1 MAERLRMAAGRT
13 MEHEETGGEKDMKTL
28 VTARF
33 DKRYLDELKT
43 IATDLRFDG
52 YGVHGVK
59 METGALIRALEGVE
73 LLITEFED
81 ITREVLDQAD
91 SLKIIVCCRNEAFA
105 SVDIDA
111 ATQKGIPVICA
122 GGRNAVA
129 VAEHA
134 IALLMCVSK
143 NIALTDH
150 LLKYTDELTNCTYS
164 DKQGERRNIIS
175 EWSLDPRAPFAL
187 YGGGPEM
194 YGKIFGQIGFGS
206 IGREVAKRAYA
217 LGMKLLIYDPYV
229 KQEEVEHLEAK
240 MVDLETLMRESDF
253 ISVNC
258 NVTPETRGMISRE
271 MINLMKPTAY
281 LVNTA
286 RAPIMDYDALYD
298 ALKEKRIAGAGL
310 DVFPVE
316 PIPAGDKLLGLK
328 NTVLTPHLAGS
339 SRDIIGHQTEIIL
352 GQLKILLSGG
362 KPRLICNPQVIK
374 A

>member
-1 MAERLRMAAGRT
+1 
-13 MEHEETGGEKDMKTL
+13 MKTL

-33 DKRYLDELKT
+33 DKRYLDELKA

-59 METGALIRALEGVE
+59 MATQDLIKALEGVE
-73 LLITEFED
+73 LLISEFED
-81 ITREVLDQAD
+81 ITREVIEKAD
-91 SLKIIVCCRNEAFA
+91 ALKIIVCCRNEAFA
-105 SVDIDA
+105 SVDIEA
-111 ATQKGIPVICA
+111 ATEKGIPVLYA
-122 GGRNAVA
+122 GGRNAIA
-129 VAEHA
+129 VAEHT

-164 DKQGERRNIIS
+164 DKQGERRHVIS
-175 EWSLDPRAPFAL
+175 EWSMDPRAPFAV

-194 YGKIFGQIGFGS
+194 YGKTFGQIGFGH

-217 LGMKLLIYDPYV
+217 LGMNLLIYDPYIKPEDV
-229 KQEEVEHLEAK
+229 AFVNGKL
-240 MVDLETLMRESDF
+240 VDLETLMRESDF

-258 NVTPETRGMISRE
+258 NVTPETRGLINRE

-286 RAPIMDYDALYD
+286 RAPIIDYDALYD

-316 PIPAGDKLLGLK
+316 PIPAGDKILSLK

-339 SRDIIGHQTEIIL
+339 SRDIIGHQTEIIME
-352 GQLKILLSGG
+352 QLKTLLGG
-362 KPRLICNPQVIK
+362 GRPRFICNPQVIR